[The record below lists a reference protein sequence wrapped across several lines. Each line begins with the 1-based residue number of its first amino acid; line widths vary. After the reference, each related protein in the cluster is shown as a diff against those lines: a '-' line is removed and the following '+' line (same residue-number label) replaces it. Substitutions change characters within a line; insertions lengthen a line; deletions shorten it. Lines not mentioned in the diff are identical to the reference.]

1 MPPPRRHVTLA
12 YRVHTMTEGAMSTR
26 RVSIVQQRQHPLRDH
41 YRSAPA
47 DAWISDG
54 AQTISA
60 CGGDPFHG
68 VVVPANGA
76 DSPVQFGIHR
86 AVGGFHDNPNPGDL
100 LCAAVAA
107 CFDSTLRMI
116 ADHRGIRL
124 ESLEV
129 KVTAEC
135 DVRGCLQVEA
145 AVPVGFQ
152 SMRCGVRLQTVDHV
166 DDDTIKMLLAAAER
180 SCVVMQ
186 TLRSGVAVQTQVETG
201 DAAPTINSGAH
212 PDLRGSMPSP

>member
-1 MPPPRRHVTLA
+1 MTTSRRDVTLPVSNS
-12 YRVHTMTEGAMSTR
+12 YETENAMSTR
-26 RVSIVQQRQHPLRDH
+26 RVGLVQQRQNPLREH
-41 YRSAPA
+41 YRSVPA

-54 AQTISA
+54 AQTVSA

-76 DSPVQFGIHR
+76 DAPVQFGIHR

-100 LCAAVAA
+100 LCAALAA

-116 ADHRGIRL
+116 ADHRGIPL

-129 KVTAEC
+129 KVTAEA
-135 DVRGCLQVEA
+135 DVRGCLMMEG

-152 SMRCGVRLQTVDHV
+152 RMRCAVRLQAKDQVDEA
-166 DDDTIKMLLAAAER
+166 TIKMLIAAAER

-186 TLRSGVAVQTQVETG
+186 TLRSGVAVQAQVETS
-201 DAAPTINSGAH
+201 DAATAVTS
-212 PDLRGSMPSP
+212 

>member
-1 MPPPRRHVTLA
+1 
-12 YRVHTMTEGAMSTR
+12 MSTR
-26 RVSIVQQRQHPLRDH
+26 RASIVQQRQHALREH
-41 YRSAPA
+41 YHSAPA

-54 AQTISA
+54 AQTVNA

-68 VVVPANGA
+68 VVVPANGTDA
-76 DSPVQFGIHR
+76 PVQFGIHR

-124 ESLEV
+124 ETLEV

-135 DVRGCLQVEA
+135 DVRGCLRVEG

-152 SMRCGVRLQTVDHV
+152 RMRCGVRLQTVDHV
-166 DDDTIKMLLAAAER
+166 DEDTIKMLLAAAEH

-186 TLRSGVAVQTQVETG
+186 TLRSGIAVQTQVETS
-201 DAAPTINSGAH
+201 DAAAAITSGARPNLH
-212 PDLRGSMPSP
+212 GSMPSP

>member
-1 MPPPRRHVTLA
+1 
-12 YRVHTMTEGAMSTR
+12 MSTR
-26 RVSIVQQRQHPLRDH
+26 RVSLVQQRQHPLREH
-41 YRSAPA
+41 YRSVPA
-47 DAWISDG
+47 DAWISDE
-54 AQTISA
+54 AQTVSA

-76 DSPVQFGIHR
+76 DAPVQFGIHR

-100 LCAAVAA
+100 LCAALAA

-129 KVTAEC
+129 KVTAKC
-135 DVRGCLQVEA
+135 DVRGCLLVEG

-152 SMRCGVRLQTVDHV
+152 RMRCGVRLQTKDHV
-166 DDDTIKMLLAAAER
+166 DENTINMLLAAAEH

-201 DAAPTINSGAH
+201 DAAAAITSGARH
-212 PDLRGSMPSP
+212 NLRGSMPSP

>member
-1 MPPPRRHVTLA
+1 
-12 YRVHTMTEGAMSTR
+12 MSAI
-26 RVSIVQQRQHPLRDH
+26 RVSFVQQRQHPLREH
-41 YRSAPA
+41 YRNAPA

-54 AQTISA
+54 AQTVSA

-76 DSPVQFGIHR
+76 DAPVQFGIHR

-135 DVRGCLQVEA
+135 DVRGCLLVEG

-152 SMRCGVRLQTVDHV
+152 HMHCGVRLQTKDNVDEN
-166 DDDTIKMLLAAAER
+166 TIMMLIAAAEHC
-180 SCVVMQ
+180 CVVMQ

-201 DAAPTINSGAH
+201 DAAAAITSGDR
-212 PDLRGSMPSP
+212 PNRRDLMPSRE

>member
-1 MPPPRRHVTLA
+1 MSARRASL
-12 YRVHTMTEGAMSTR
+12 
-26 RVSIVQQRQHPLRDH
+26 VQQRQHPLREH

-54 AQTISA
+54 AQTVSA

-76 DSPVQFGIHR
+76 DAPVQFGIHR

-100 LCAAVAA
+100 LCAALAA

-124 ESLEV
+124 AFLEV
-129 KVTAEC
+129 TVAADC
-135 DVRGCLQVEA
+135 DVRGCLLVEG

-152 SMRCGVRLQTVDHV
+152 RMRCDVRLRTEDPVDEE
-166 DDDTIKMLLAAAER
+166 TIRMLLAAAER

-186 TLRSGVAVQTQVETG
+186 TLRSGVAVQTQLAT
-201 DAAPTINSGAH
+201 S
-212 PDLRGSMPSP
+212 